1 VIKVKLKNINLGLIG
16 LGYVGKMH
24 LRHSLN
30 LAHGRLVAVS
40 DVSRKALANARR
52 MGIRDTFSDYRQ
64 LLTNSNVDAVIIA
77 LPTHLHKSCTVLS
90 AEAGKD
96 VFLEKP
102 LARDPVEGRKI
113 VRAVE
118 KHGTK
123 LMVGYP
129 YRFNPS
135 FRDLKE
141 QLQMGLLGDVQT
153 AVATFVGTGPPFMHR
168 AESYDPRP
176 VPSWWFDK
184 RLTGGG
190 ALIDLGCHL
199 INLLRWY
206 FGEIVDIKGY
216 LGYRFNLGFE
226 DYAICM
232 AKFASGEIATINVGW
247 FSLDF
252 QVRVE
257 MFGTVKHAFA
267 ERRSPKKTMHAI
279 QLITGKSSKFYLPHL
294 WELEH
299 FVYCVGN
306 DIKPTPSGQDAL
318 KDLEAISKA
327 YDDPIQLGSP
337 VPVYS
342 KS

>member
-1 VIKVKLKNINLGLIG
+1 VGEAKHINLGLIG
-16 LGYVGKMH
+16 LGSVGKIH

-30 LAHGRLVAVS
+30 LTQGRLVAVS

-52 MGIRDTFSDYRQ
+52 LGVKDTFSDYQQ
-64 LLTNSNVDAVIIA
+64 LLTKSDIDAVIIA
-77 LPTHLHKSCTVLS
+77 LPTHLHKSCALCS

-102 LARDPVEGRKI
+102 LARDPVEGREI

-141 QLQMGLLGDVQT
+141 QLQRGSLGDVQT
-153 AVATFVGTGPPFMHR
+153 AIATFVGTGPPFMHR
-168 AESYDPRP
+168 AEGYDPRP

-206 FGEIVDIKGY
+206 FGEIADIRSY
-216 LGYRFNLGFE
+216 LGYRFNLDFE
-226 DYAICM
+226 DHAICM
-232 AKFASGEIATINVGW
+232 AKFVSGQAAIVNVGW

-257 MFGTVKHAFA
+257 LFGTVKNAFA

-279 QLITGKSSKFYLPHL
+279 QLITGRSSEFYLPHL

-299 FVYCVGN
+299 FVYCVANDIEPKPSGN
-306 DIKPTPSGQDAL
+306 DALGDLDA
-318 KDLEAISKA
+318 IYRA
-327 YDDPIQLGSP
+327 YNNHVQLS
-337 VPVYS
+337 
-342 KS
+342 